1 MNLVLLM
8 WLADVSHGL
17 SGVLLFMGMMLGLG
31 SVPFAAFLL
40 TEVRTKVWP
49 AILTGVLGLF
59 MVFFAAALPSKQGFY
74 QIAAAYGAV
83 ETVQYLQQS
92 GDAKRIAGKS
102 IQAIE
107 KMLDDAIKEDKK

>member
-1 MNLVLLM
+1 MNLVLLV

-17 SGVLLFMGMMLGLG
+17 SGVLLFTGLMFGIG

-40 TEVRTKVWP
+40 TEMRTKVWP
-49 AILTGVLGLF
+49 AVLAGVLGLF
-59 MVFFAAALPSKQGFY
+59 MVLFGALLPSKQGFY

-92 GDAKRIAGKS
+92 DDAKRIAGKS

>member
-1 MNLVLLM
+1 MSLVLLV
-8 WLADVSHGL
+8 WLADVSTSLTGT
-17 SGVLLFMGMMLGLG
+17 LFFIGTCATLG
-31 SVPFAAFLL
+31 SVLLAALL
-40 TEVRTKVWP
+40 VDLESKLWP
-49 AILTGVLGLF
+49 AVVVGVLGLF
-59 MVFFAAALPSKQGFY
+59 MVFFAAILPSKQGFY

-92 GDAKRIAGKS
+92 DDAKRIAGKS

>member
-1 MNLVLLM
+1 MDLVFIV
-8 WLADVSHGL
+8 WLADVSK
-17 SGVLLFMGMMLGLG
+17 S
-31 SVPFAAFLL
+31 L
-40 TEVRTKVWP
+40 TETLFFVGVGAVIGSPLLAMYMVDNKKKAWP
-49 AILTGVLGLF
+49 SVVCF
-59 MVFFAAALPSKQGFY
+59 MIGFFMLMLSALLPSKQGFY

-92 GDAKRIAGKS
+92 DDAKRIASKS

>member
-1 MNLVLLM
+1 MNLVLIV
-8 WLADVSHGL
+8 WLADVSDGL
-17 SGVLLFMGMMLGLG
+17 SVALLFVGLAVGLG

-40 TEVRTKVWP
+40 TDMRTKVWP
-49 AILTGVLGLF
+49 AVLTGMLGLF
-59 MVFFAAALPSKQGFY
+59 MILFGTLLPSKQGFY

-92 GDAKRIAGKS
+92 DDAKRIAGKS

>member
-1 MNLVLLM
+1 MNLVLLV
-8 WLADVSHGL
+8 WLADVSNEL
-17 SGVLLFMGMMLGLG
+17 SGVLFFMGLLMGLG

-40 TEVRTKVWP
+40 TEIRTKVWP
-49 AILTGVLGLF
+49 AVLTGALGLF
-59 MVFFAAALPSKQGFY
+59 MVLFGVLLPSKQGFY

-92 GDAKRIAGKS
+92 DDAKRIAGKS

-107 KMLDDAIKEDKK
+107 KMLYDAIKEEKK

>member
-1 MNLVLLM
+1 MNLVLLV
-8 WLADVSHGL
+8 WLADVSNGL
-17 SGVLLFMGMMLGLG
+17 SDALFFMGMMLGLG

-40 TEVRTKVWP
+40 TEVRTKVWL

-59 MVFFAAALPSKQGFY
+59 MVLVGVLLPSKQGFY

-92 GDAKRIAGKS
+92 DDAKRIAGKS

-107 KMLDDAIKEDKK
+107 KMLDDAIKGDKK